1 MQRKLSRILVALMCV
16 IVSVSLLSG
25 CKKKDPIQSLTADE
39 TRIYKNLSERRI
51 YTNPQSLRVLEIRVA
66 NIIDGKPDFSAG
78 CKIEIVGDNEE
89 GGSTNAVVYYSL
101 NKELTNDDW
110 MYFPSY
116 NYAFRLETDEAIFD
130 VQEFLERY
138 DDWEK
143 VDDEMVAHINK
154 ALKYH
159 WESSG
164 IN

>member
-1 MQRKLSRILVALMCV
+1 
-16 IVSVSLLSG
+16 
-25 CKKKDPIQSLTADE
+25 
-39 TRIYKNLSERRI
+39 
-51 YTNPQSLRVLEIRVA
+51 
-66 NIIDGKPDFSAG
+66 
-78 CKIEIVGDNEE
+78 
-89 GGSTNAVVYYSL
+89 
-101 NKELTNDDW
+101 KELTNDDW